1 MEEVWSSILHSSTS
15 KAQVN
20 DLGLLHFRI
29 AIARVSCGLGYAPR
43 TFGDIWGVG
52 VEYSVV
58 RR

>member
-1 MEEVWSSILHSSTS
+1 
-15 KAQVN
+15 
-20 DLGLLHFRI
+20 LHFRI